1 MAEPSEDIQKLSPDK
16 LLKGFNHAP
25 LLLSIIVAVGI
36 HLVILG
42 VDIGY
47 GLVAGEPDEDQQVA
61 ATDDG
66 NAADKTSPDG
76 QPDRPADANTPRA
89 DANDTTDREYDP
101 NDSEVVKD
109 TKEVRDAPAEPDL
122 DLGDTNF

>member
-25 LLLSIIVAVGI
+25 LLLSIVVAVGI

-61 ATDDG
+61 AADDGDTAEKASPDGKPAGPADG
-66 NAADKTSPDG
+66 NA
-76 QPDRPADANTPRA
+76 PRA
-89 DANDTTDREYDP
+89 DANDTADKEYDP

-109 TKEVRDAPAEPDL
+109 TKDVREAPAEPDI